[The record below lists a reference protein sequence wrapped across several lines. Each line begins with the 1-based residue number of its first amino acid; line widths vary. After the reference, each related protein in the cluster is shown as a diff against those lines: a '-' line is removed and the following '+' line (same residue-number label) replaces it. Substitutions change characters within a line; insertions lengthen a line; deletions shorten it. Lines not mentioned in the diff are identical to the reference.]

1 MWAGRPREL
10 DVRNIGGAQREQTF
24 AFGVPR
30 RVLQRQEVTT
40 GQLVQQ
46 TRTGV
51 RNVLVP
57 QTVRNSIGDRIIN
70 VAFVPFVRARTLTFE
85 GTRFK
90 PNTRVYAYFDNID
103 VTSYVTPDGGSLG
116 GNLVTDANGAV
127 SGTFA
132 IPDPTVDSNPR
143 WRTGTRTFRLTASAT
158 DDRNSQ
164 IATAGEVEYTARGTL
179 DTVQETISQ
188 PYDMHAMCS

>member
-1 MWAGRPREL
+1 MARPMGGRPRDME
-10 DVRNIGGAQREQTF
+10 VRNIGGAVREQTF

-30 RVLQRQEVTT
+30 RVIQRQEVTT

-70 VAFVPFVRARTLTFE
+70 VAFVPFVRARTITFS

-90 PNTRVYAYFDNID
+90 PGTRVYPYFDNID
-103 VTSYVTPDGGSLG
+103 VSTYVTPSGGSLG
-116 GNLVTDANGAV
+116 GNLVTD
-127 SGTFA
+127 S
-132 IPDPTVDSNPR
+132 
-143 WRTGTRTFRLTASAT
+143 
-158 DDRNSQ
+158 
-164 IATAGEVEYTARGTL
+164 
-179 DTVQETISQ
+179 
-188 PYDMHAMCS
+188 